1 MAAGAVKVSDVVVP
15 AIFDPYMQNIT
26 TEKTAIIQ
34 SGACVVD
41 QDLSNKL
48 EGGGLTFN
56 MPSMK
61 DIDNESEDIMSDD
74 YDDVYGATFG
84 TPDNFAQ
91 NKNSYPRKIGS
102 LNEIA
107 VRLSRHQ
114 SWSSV
119 QLARDLA
126 GKDPMAAIGNRVGY
140 YWARRRQAAFVAVV
154 TGILADND
162 AAPSGSDTHL
172 QFDLTYDASGSGFQ
186 QGVTE
191 FSATNFLRACLTMG
205 DSQDDLG
212 MVIMHSVVYHKAQ
225 VGNLIDFVPD
235 AVNPNAAAVPYF
247 LGRRVVVDD
256 GMPNASGV
264 FDTWIFGQSA
274 FLLGV
279 GSPDTPVEVE
289 RAPRAGKG
297 AGQDI
302 LHTRVKWCLHPVG
315 YKYAVASPA
324 SGGPSNLATTGN
336 LAHLDS
342 WSRIYP
348 ERKQIKFARLKT
360 RES

>member
-1 MAAGAVKVSDVVVP
+1 MATGPAVRVSDVVVP

-34 SGACVVD
+34 SGAVVVD
-41 QDLSNKL
+41 SDLSAKL

-61 DIDNESEDIMSDD
+61 DIDNEAEDIMTDD
-74 YDDVYGATFG
+74 ADDVYGSPPYTAS
-84 TPDNFAQ
+84 N
-91 NKNSYPRKIGS
+91 NSAPRKIGS

-107 VRLSRHQ
+107 VRMSRHQ

-140 YWARRRQAAFVAVV
+140 YWARRRQAAFIAMM

-162 AAPSGSDTHL
+162 AAPTGTDTHL

-191 FSATNFLRACLTMG
+191 FSATNFLRAILTMG

-212 MVIMHSVVYHKAQ
+212 MIIVHSVVYHKMQ
-225 VGNLIDFVPD
+225 VGNLIDFVAD

-256 GMPNASGV
+256 GMPNAGGV
-264 FDTWIFGQSA
+264 FDTWIFGQGA
-274 FLLGV
+274 FLMGV
-279 GSPDTPVEVE
+279 GTPDVPSEVE

-324 SGGPSNLATTGN
+324 SGGPSNAATAGN

-342 WSRIYP
+342 WSRVYP